1 MSTGSSTRHIKPFIS
16 LARILLACAITP
28 IEALLR
34 FPLVAEAYDTTL
46 GGLAPFLDLWVPLQL
61 AREVVLEL
69 GRLDELEALLDWD
82 SRRAWTVEDRE
93 EEALL
98 HNWRIPTEC
107 LSPADY
113 STKTMLATTFD
124 RMVLL
129 PPTNQVRTLLPPPE
143 EIPSYGQS
151 NGTTDMEAGSDY
163 DQLWSKVVEW
173 SVVEYERWNHRDHL
187 GNDSNPVTGSHS
199 DPGLGRYADSD
210 GDTDETSSSSDL
222 TPLFLYTT
230 LTHLLQLETLIPL
243 VSSDQTPPDTLA
255 HLPSIP
261 PLHRA
266 ALLHISSSPS
276 LSSLSVNSSSSTTAA
291 RLYLLDAITRL
302 VAHHYRQHALESLAA
317 VRTRHRIR
325 EALLVA
331 EQVKFGDLQAR
342 LDQVEARLEE
352 DANRQRERASRD
364 RLIRERVKALEEEV
378 DRLALGAPR
387 NAANVGSLV
396 THFGGGGVDTRSAVM
411 MVAAAAFVLGVAIG
425 IALANAAGG
434 GGPGRV

>member
-1 MSTGSSTRHIKPFIS
+1 LVARFRAVSFAHIRRFPTTQLAHSDRMPLACRLQHQNYARVGSS
-16 LARILLACAITP
+16 
-28 IEALLR
+28 R
-34 FPLVAEAYDTTL
+34 FVAPPA
-46 GGLAPFLDLWVPLQL
+46 
-61 AREVVLEL
+61 
-69 GRLDELEALLDWD
+69 
-82 SRRAWTVEDRE
+82 
-93 EEALL
+93 
-98 HNWRIPTEC
+98 
-107 LSPADY
+107 SPAHAFPCFSGCD
-113 STKTMLATTFD
+113 STTFD
-124 RMVLL
+124 RIVLL

-173 SVVEYERWNHRDHL
+173 SVVEYERWNHRDRFGTVSYSTTGLHGVSSEPVRGRSRL
-187 GNDSNPVTGSHS
+187 GLS
-199 DPGLGRYADSD
+199 DADRFNLDADSD
-210 GDTDETSSSSDL
+210 GDTDETSSDL

-230 LTHLLQLETLIPL
+230 LTHLLGLETLIPA
-243 VSSDQTPPDTLA
+243 VSSEQPALDTLA

-317 VRTRHRIR
+317 VRTRHQIR

-331 EQVKFGDLQAR
+331 EQAKFGDLQAR
-342 LDQVEARLEE
+342 LDQVEARFEE
-352 DANRQRERASRD
+352 DANRQRDRATRD

-387 NAANVGSLV
+387 NAANVGSLA
-396 THFGGGGVDTRSAVM
+396 TPFGGGGVDTRSAVM